1 MRIVPLDY
9 KLNYENPDI
18 WMGFGLQHHSDV
30 THYYVHRKNESPT
43 GSTAISKAMAEGVN
57 LFASYLSMGA
67 LREMIKVYVSDRVL
81 DESDRIVTVE
91 MNKLLYVLPSGL
103 HYTGRLHF
111 KDQQT
116 MTFDL
121 AINRSADGDQQSSI
135 LVFEKDII
143 GTGTYDMERFK
154 SKRKNYWLIA
164 EYENSHL
171 IDDDGNACTLKE
183 RGVEID
189 LLLPFRESSESPKE
203 RQVKKLVA
211 DYSMM
216 QVFFFLLHAYQYVY
230 FPEYR
235 TLIEDYAKDPKPDLL
250 VFLCENTYQIYKD
263 LESKI
268 RLLTSLDPILDPTI
282 PLSEDPALQSLNQRV
297 EIQEE
302 NRSKATEQG
311 ECNCSGDQY
320 SPFGP
325 KDFHFD
331 YLELIPSLGEEFTMP
346 VVLNSVIPAV
356 RHGDARSVL
365 FYGPAGTGK
374 TIGCK
379 LILEALKMPLMATIN
394 CSENLD
400 EFVLGKYVPEG
411 SKIRFHESYVTK
423 AIRDGGAVVF
433 EEINFSR
440 PEYLAFLNSLL
451 DDNGFVRLDNNELVR
466 RHPNFRFFA
475 TMNIGYF
482 GTKKMNQAL
491 YNRFNLVVE
500 LDDLSDE
507 IIRKMLL
514 TRVPSSKPN
523 VDNML
528 KVYRKIRKMIEDDE
542 LNFVI
547 SPRDLENWAR
557 QSKYEH
563 VVLAAEKTVI
573 QVGKEDQEF
582 QHAIKDLISIY
593 RWT

>member
-9 KLNYENPDI
+9 KLNYDNPDI
-18 WMGFGLQHHSDV
+18 WRGFGLQHHSDV

-57 LFASYLSMGA
+57 LFASYLSESE
-67 LREMIKVYVSDRVL
+67 LREKIKVYTNHR
-81 DESDRIVTVE
+81 EPGGSDRIVTVE
-91 MNKLLYVLPSGL
+91 LKAIPYVLPSDL
-103 HYTGRLHF
+103 NYKGRLHF
-111 KDQQT
+111 RDPYV
-116 MTFDL
+116 MFFDL
-121 AINRSADGDQQSSI
+121 AINRSTEGDRRSSI
-135 LVFEKDII
+135 LSFEMDII
-143 GTGTYDMERFK
+143 GTGIYDMERFDG
-154 SKRKNYWLIA
+154 KRDDYWLIA
-164 EYENSHL
+164 EYCSRPIRDES
-171 IDDDGNACTLKE
+171 GKACTPTE
-183 RGVEID
+183 SGVEID
-189 LLLPFRESSESPKE
+189 LLLPFRESNESPKE
-203 RQVKKLVA
+203 SQVKKLVA

-216 QVFFFLLHAYQYVY
+216 QVFFFLLHACQYVY

-235 TLIEDYAKDPKPDLL
+235 ALIEEYADDPRPDLL
-250 VFLCENTYQIYKD
+250 VFLCENTYQIYKNY
-263 LESKI
+263 ESTI
-268 RLLTSLDPILDPTI
+268 RLLNALDATRDPTV
-282 PLSEDPALQSLNQRV
+282 PSDEDSHLGSLNQRV
-297 EIQEE
+297 EIQKE
-302 NRSKATEQG
+302 NRAKAIDRSKCERS
-311 ECNCSGDQY
+311 NDHY
-320 SPFGP
+320 RPFDSKEFP
-325 KDFHFD
+325 ES

-346 VVLNSVIPAV
+346 VVLRSVIPAV

-365 FYGPAGTGK
+365 LYGSAGTGK

-379 LILEALKMPLMATIN
+379 LILQVLKMPLMATIN

-411 SKIRFHESYVTK
+411 SEIHFRESFVTK
-423 AIRDGGAVVF
+423 AIREGGAVVF

-451 DDNGFVRLDNNELVR
+451 DDNGFVRLDNHELVR

-475 TMNIGYF
+475 TMNVGYF

-500 LDDLSDE
+500 LDDLSDA

-514 TRVPSSKPN
+514 TRVPTCEPN
-523 VDNML
+523 VENML

-563 VVLAAEKTVI
+563 AVLAAEKTVI

-582 QHAIKDLISIY
+582 QKAIRDLIAIY

>member
-1 MRIVPLDY
+1 
-9 KLNYENPDI
+9 
-18 WMGFGLQHHSDV
+18 
-30 THYYVHRKNESPT
+30 
-43 GSTAISKAMAEGVN
+43 
-57 LFASYLSMGA
+57 
-67 LREMIKVYVSDRVL
+67 
-81 DESDRIVTVE
+81 
-91 MNKLLYVLPSGL
+91 
-103 HYTGRLHF
+103 
-111 KDQQT
+111 
-116 MTFDL
+116 
-121 AINRSADGDQQSSI
+121 
-135 LVFEKDII
+135 
-143 GTGTYDMERFK
+143 
-154 SKRKNYWLIA
+154 
-164 EYENSHL
+164 
-171 IDDDGNACTLKE
+171 
-183 RGVEID
+183 
-189 LLLPFRESSESPKE
+189 
-203 RQVKKLVA
+203 
-211 DYSMM
+211 
-216 QVFFFLLHAYQYVY
+216 
-230 FPEYR
+230 
-235 TLIEDYAKDPKPDLL
+235 
-250 VFLCENTYQIYKD
+250 
-263 LESKI
+263 
-268 RLLTSLDPILDPTI
+268 
-282 PLSEDPALQSLNQRV
+282 
-297 EIQEE
+297 
-302 NRSKATEQG
+302 
-311 ECNCSGDQY
+311 
-320 SPFGP
+320 
-325 KDFHFD
+325 
-331 YLELIPSLGEEFTMP
+331 
-346 VVLNSVIPAV
+346 
-356 RHGDARSVL
+356 
-365 FYGPAGTGK
+365 
-374 TIGCK
+374 
-379 LILEALKMPLMATIN
+379 MPLMATIN

-411 SKIRFHESYVTK
+411 PEIRFHESYVTK

-563 VVLAAEKTVI
+563 VVIAAEKTVI